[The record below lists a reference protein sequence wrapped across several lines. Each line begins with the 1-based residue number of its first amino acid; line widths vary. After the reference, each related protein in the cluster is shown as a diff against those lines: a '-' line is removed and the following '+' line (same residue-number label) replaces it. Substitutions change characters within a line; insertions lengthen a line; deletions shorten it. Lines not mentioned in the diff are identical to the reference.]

1 MPLTVLATLHAK
13 LCGLRVIVRVSNAG
27 AELNEQ
33 HGRTNRN
40 NRPHSFTSRFQRNR
54 SVIGAVISGFC
65 ETSGSYLK
73 SCLSETIKQD
83 LGAFFQPYRVAFDL
97 SKQRVDTTLR
107 KRNLDSL
114 HDTLTLLTA

>member
-1 MPLTVLATLHAK
+1 MGILHAK

-40 NRPHSFTSRFQRNR
+40 NRSHPVTSRFQRNG
-54 SVIGAVISGFC
+54 SVIGAVISGLC

-83 LGAFFQPYRVAFDL
+83 LGAFFQPYRVTFDL
-97 SKQRVDTTLR
+97 SKQRVNATLR
-107 KRNLDSL
+107 KKNLDYL